1 MVVCAPQSSMNPL
14 HALGKT
20 NFVQHSADRS
30 GVLTLHYSR
39 SRIWTPARC
48 QIMSKDTCKRYTT
61 TFSRLLD
68 CVCTHLCL
76 LQISAIKVL
85 LNDLKG
91 GLSKV
96 NTEILKAAGVD
107 ANSAFAHRQFGDLMM
122 TFHEHAKSTFADAEV
137 TLHLFAPS
145 KPPASHQPATDTYHD
160 VHQGY
165 NVHVHDSSR
174 LMVLT
179 FPSQA
184 VDAR

>member
-1 MVVCAPQSSMNPL
+1 MVLCAPKSSMNTL
-14 HALGKT
+14 HALGTT
-20 NFVQHSADRS
+20 NFLQHSADHL
-30 GVLTLHYSR
+30 GVLTLHYPR
-39 SRIWTPARC
+39 SGIWTPARC
-48 QIMSKDTCKRYTT
+48 QTMSKETCKRYT
-61 TFSRLLD
+61 FQRLLD
-68 CVCTHLCL
+68 CVRTHLCL

-137 TLHLFAPS
+137 TLHLFAPF
-145 KPPASHQPATDTYHD
+145 KPPASHQPATDTYND
-160 VHQGY
+160 VHLGY
-165 NVHVHDSSR
+165 KMHMQDSSHW
-174 LMVLT
+174 MVLT